1 MENMSGANLSDDDD
15 DEPKKKKKKNKKKD
29 AAPPP
34 QKIGGLRPREY
45 TTAELKPFKRVLWQV
60 SEADEAPLDD
70 GAVAAARRKLGL
82 RVRQPHGLA
91 KVRVRARARART
103 RVRL

>member
-1 MENMSGANLSDDDD
+1 MVYTLPNGAAFTYHDNGNLM
-15 DEPKKKKKKNKKKD
+15 
-29 AAPPP
+29 
-34 QKIGGLRPREY
+34 G
-45 TTAELKPFKRVLWQV
+45 
-60 SEADEAPLDD
+60 
-70 GAVAAARRKLGL
+70 RKLGL